1 MTLSF
6 VPMRRAA
13 AVCLAMLFIV
23 CTASAQRGTSG
34 SIEGTITDAQG
45 GAISG
50 VKLSAVNSDTGLKL
64 ESTSDENGIFH
75 FPVVPTGTY
84 VVTAEHAGFSN
95 YAVRVTVAVGATM
108 SLPIQLNVGSQAT
121 SVTVTSEA
129 PIV

>member
-6 VPMRRAA
+6 VSTCRAVGICMA
-13 AVCLAMLFIV
+13 ILMFLV

-64 ESTSDENGIFH
+64 ESVSDESGLFH
-75 FPVVPTGTY
+75 FPVLPLGTY
-84 VVTAEHAGFSN
+84 VVTAENAGFSN
-95 YAVRVTVAVGATM
+95 YAVRVTVAV
-108 SLPIQLNVGSQAT
+108 
-121 SVTVTSEA
+121 
-129 PIV
+129 